1 MPLELQPE
9 DLMTDEEMQQTLI
22 PDMSLTLHNGGQST
36 SQNTLQNNAHP
47 ANIFDAML
55 SDLDGR
61 R

>member
-1 MPLELQPE
+1 
-9 DLMTDEEMQQTLI
+9 MTNEEMQQTLI
-22 PDMSLTLHNGGQST
+22 PDMSLTLHNGGQAT

-61 R
+61 